1 VGLLVLR
8 AVLAALPVLKN
19 ASIISDSLLSPLVIG
34 NAILDTAI
42 LLAVLGFGLE
52 VGRVIQANYGNL
64 PELGKTVSLGVIIVV
79 LLLAYQCY
87 QLPTACL
94 IETPDDLV
102 NIGKTAPTGNPQNFA
117 DFLRVWNQAVQGV
130 TTQAVHAA
138 TGDSLLGY
146 QHLAVALLRQPP
158 DLYGWT
164 FLILIIIPVVGIALT
179 ISRNLDG
186 FTELVFHAAAAS
198 RSTLERPV
206 ASVASAG
213 SGDGSPHLSRSTN
226 EMWLGDAVD
235 KLIKLK
241 ELLDLGVISKED
253 FEAQKVAILQRSF
266 ATIEPDELRK
276 LKSLLDA
283 GALTPDEYEVQ
294 KQRFLSQL

>member
-1 VGLLVLR
+1 LLVLR
-8 AVLAALPVLKN
+8 AVLGGLPVLKN
-19 ASIISDSLLSPLVIG
+19 ASVISDSLLSPLVVG
-34 NAILDTAI
+34 NAVLDTAI

-52 VGRVIQANYGNL
+52 VGRAIQGNHATF
-64 PELGKTVSLGVIIVV
+64 PELGKIVSLAVIIIV

-94 IETPDDLV
+94 METPDDLV

-138 TGDSLLGY
+138 TGGSLLGY

-164 FLILIIIPVVGIALT
+164 FLILIVIPVVGIALT

-186 FTELVFHAAAAS
+186 FTELVFHAAAVS
-198 RSTLERPV
+198 RSTLERP
-206 ASVASAG
+206 ATSDTSAD
-213 SGDGSPHLSRSTN
+213 SADGSAHLSRSSN
-226 EMWLGDAVD
+226 EMRMADAVD

-266 ATIEPDELRK
+266 ATIESDDLRR
-276 LKSLLDA
+276 LKSLLDT

-294 KQRFLSQL
+294 KQRFLAQL